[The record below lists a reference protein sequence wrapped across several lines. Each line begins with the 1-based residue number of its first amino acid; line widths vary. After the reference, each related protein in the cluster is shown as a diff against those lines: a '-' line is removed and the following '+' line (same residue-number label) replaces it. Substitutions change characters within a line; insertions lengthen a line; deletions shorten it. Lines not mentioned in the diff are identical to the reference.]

1 MTYKTFTGVLLSLL
15 MIAPMPAFSGSWS
28 TQVVLSSNA
37 YNGIVA
43 LDANGNMVSVWYQN
57 ASANGTAVNEIWA
70 SAAPFGHAWSTPVN
84 ISGNI
89 GVASGNPSVRSSAAG
104 NSTAIYT
111 DPTLGA
117 AFVDHPSGG
126 SWGTP
131 GSTGGV
137 NQFYVNNDRG
147 DEGLAYG
154 GGGPRGA
161 ATPVSVVQRPSG
173 GSWTAPTT
181 IATGTY
187 VALDGSVLAPD
198 GTMAVAWE
206 SYTSVCGSRT
216 CKTSNWVMHVSTHAP
231 GASSWVDSGTLLGPD
246 TARHFGQLAADNVG
260 DIGVAS
266 ISGTNVVSIVRHG
279 TTWNKTPAIVAPL
292 SSLEFYTGTGRDNRV
307 FASDSAGHATIVSWG
322 NAQLS
327 NLVAVDGNLTTNTWG
342 QTMVISGPD
351 QNPNYFYFTMSSS
364 GASIAFWSITPFNGS
379 GNTLWRAAT
388 RPGTGQAWNPVAT
401 AGTSFEGGGTPEGV
415 AINSAGE
422 AAVVFHGYSSDF
434 LTFILYTNTYHP

>member
-1 MTYKTFTGVLLSLL
+1 MTYKTLTGVILSLL
-15 MIAPMPAFSGSWS
+15 MIAPVPAFSGSWQ
-28 TQVVLSSNA
+28 TQVVLPSNA
-37 YNGIVA
+37 YNGTVA
-43 LDANGNMVSVWYQN
+43 LDANVVSVWYQN
-57 ASANGTAVNEIWA
+57 SLANGTGVNEIWA
-70 SAAPFGHAWSTPVN
+70 SSAPFGHAWSTPVN

-131 GSTGGV
+131 SSTGAV

-161 ATPVSVVQRPSG
+161 ATPVSVVQRPAG
-173 GSWTAPTT
+173 GSWTTPTT

-206 SYTSVCGSRT
+206 SYNSVCGSRT
-216 CKTSNWVMHVSTHAP
+216 CKTSNWTMHVSTHAP

-260 DIGVAS
+260 DIGVAA

-279 TTWNKTPAIVAPL
+279 TTWNKTPAVVAPL

-307 FASDSAGHATIVSWG
+307 FASDSTGHATIVSWG

-327 NLVAVDGNLTTNTWG
+327 NLVAADGNLSNNTWG
-342 QTMVISGPD
+342 KTTVISGPD

-388 RPGTGQAWNPVAT
+388 QPRAGQAWNPVAP
-401 AGTSFEGGGTPEGV
+401 AGTSFDGGGTPESV
-415 AINSAGE
+415 AINSAGQ

-434 LTFILYTNTYHP
+434 LTFILYTNTYQP

>member
-1 MTYKTFTGVLLSLL
+1 MTYKTLTGVILSFL
-15 MIAPMPAFSGSWS
+15 MIAPVPAFSGSWQ

-37 YNGIVA
+37 YNGTVA

-57 ASANGTAVNEIWA
+57 SLANGTGVNEIWA
-70 SAAPFGHAWSTPVN
+70 SSAPFGHAWSTPVN

-161 ATPVSVVQRPSG
+161 ATPVSVVQRPAG
-173 GSWTAPTT
+173 GSWTTPTT

-187 VALDGSVLAPD
+187 VALEGSVLAPD

-206 SYTSVCGSRT
+206 SYNSVCGSRT
-216 CKTSNWVMHVSTHAP
+216 CKTSNWTMHVSTHAP

-260 DIGVAS
+260 DIGVAA

-279 TTWNKTPAIVAPL
+279 TTWNKTPAVVAPL

-307 FASDSAGHATIVSWG
+307 FASDSTGHATIVSWG

-327 NLVAVDGNLTTNTWG
+327 NLVAVEGNLSNNTWG
-342 QTMVISGPD
+342 KTTVISGPD

-388 RPGTGQAWNPVAT
+388 RPRAGQAWNPVAT
-401 AGTSFEGGGTPEGV
+401 AGTSFDGGGTPESV
-415 AINSAGE
+415 AINSAGQ
-422 AAVVFHGYSSDF
+422 AAVVFHDTAQIS
-434 LTFILYTNTYHP
+434 

>member
-1 MTYKTFTGVLLSLL
+1 MTYKTLTGVILSFL
-15 MIAPMPAFSGSWS
+15 MIAPVPAFSGSWQ

-37 YNGIVA
+37 YNGTVA

-57 ASANGTAVNEIWA
+57 SLANGTGVNEIWA
-70 SAAPFGHAWSTPVN
+70 SSAPFGHAWSTPVN

-131 GSTGGV
+131 GSTGAV

-161 ATPVSVVQRPSG
+161 ATPVSVVQRPAG
-173 GSWTAPTT
+173 GSWTTPTT

-187 VALDGSVLAPD
+187 VALEGSVLAPD

-206 SYTSVCGSRT
+206 SYNSVCGSRT
-216 CKTSNWVMHVSTHAP
+216 CKTSNWTMHVSTHAP

-260 DIGVAS
+260 DIGVAA

-279 TTWNKTPAIVAPL
+279 TTWNKTPAVVAPL

-307 FASDSAGHATIVSWG
+307 FASDSTGHATIVSWG

-327 NLVAVDGNLTTNTWG
+327 NLVAVEGNLSNNTWG
-342 QTMVISGPD
+342 KTTVISGPD

-388 RPGTGQAWNPVAT
+388 RPRAGQAWNPVAT
-401 AGTSFEGGGTPEGV
+401 AGTSFDGGGTPESV
-415 AINSAGE
+415 AINSAGQ

-434 LTFILYTNTYHP
+434 LTFILYTNTYQP

>member
-1 MTYKTFTGVLLSLL
+1 MTYKTLTGVILSFL
-15 MIAPMPAFSGSWS
+15 MIAPVPAFSGSWQ

-37 YNGIVA
+37 YNGTVA

-57 ASANGTAVNEIWA
+57 SLANGTGVNEIWA
-70 SAAPFGHAWSTPVN
+70 SSAPFGHAWSTPVN

-131 GSTGGV
+131 GSTGAV

-161 ATPVSVVQRPSG
+161 ATPVSVVQRPAG
-173 GSWTAPTT
+173 GSWTTPTT

-187 VALDGSVLAPD
+187 VALEGSVLAPD

-206 SYTSVCGSRT
+206 SYNSVCGSRT
-216 CKTSNWVMHVSTHAP
+216 CKTSNWTMHVSTHAP

-260 DIGVAS
+260 DIGVAA

-279 TTWNKTPAIVAPL
+279 TTWNKTPAVVAPL

-307 FASDSAGHATIVSWG
+307 CASDSTGHATIVSWG

-327 NLVAVDGNLTTNTWG
+327 NLVAVDGNLSNNTWG
-342 QTMVISGPD
+342 KTTVISGPD

-388 RPGTGQAWNPVAT
+388 RPRAGQAWNPVAT
-401 AGTSFEGGGTPEGV
+401 AGTSFDGGGTPESV
-415 AINSAGE
+415 AINSAGQ

-434 LTFILYTNTYHP
+434 LTFILYTNTYQP

>member
-1 MTYKTFTGVLLSLL
+1 MTYKTLTGVILSLL
-15 MIAPMPAFSGSWS
+15 MIAPVLAFSGSWQ

-37 YNGIVA
+37 YNGTVA

-57 ASANGTAVNEIWA
+57 SLANGTGVNEIWA
-70 SAAPFGHAWSTPVN
+70 SSAPFGHAWSTPVN

-161 ATPVSVVQRPSG
+161 ATPVSVVQRPAG
-173 GSWTAPTT
+173 GSWTTPTT

-187 VALDGSVLAPD
+187 VALEGSVLAPD

-206 SYTSVCGSRT
+206 SYNSVCGSRT
-216 CKTSNWVMHVSTHAP
+216 CKTSNWTMHVSTHAP

-260 DIGVAS
+260 DIGVAA

-279 TTWNKTPAIVAPL
+279 TTWNKTPAVVAPL

-307 FASDSAGHATIVSWG
+307 FASDSTGHATIVSWG

-327 NLVAVDGNLTTNTWG
+327 NLVAVDGNLSNNTWG
-342 QTMVISGPD
+342 KTTVISGPD

-388 RPGTGQAWNPVAT
+388 PPRAGQAWNPVAT
-401 AGTSFEGGGTPEGV
+401 AGTSFDGGGTPESV
-415 AINSAGE
+415 AINSAGQ

-434 LTFILYTNTYHP
+434 LTFILYTNTYQP